1 MNEHHGKKK
10 AILAPAIALTAFLFL
25 ICSASATSASNV
37 NIDENFGHFALYGAG
52 DSVVRLGS
60 DLHATSVRVYGDRI
74 RFENAYLGDNPD
86 TASTFTLGIDP
97 SADRPIHVVIR
108 KMNADAGEG
117 ETALKMNMWDATH
130 QSMDLTVKGLS
141 GNAEYVLY
149 EDGTVI
155 ARDTTTSGG
164 RWNGS
169 IHDVGSS
176 YELVR
181 SETGT
186 TIPIIP
192 PEKEL
197 NVKIRT
203 GYYKKGS
210 FIPTAEFNAG
220 ERVTVVARLS
230 TDGSG
235 VSHAEVN
242 GFWNGN
248 PFTFEDRKGNKFVG
262 QFTIPSDTKPGTYLV
277 SVTASADG
285 HQTKASKS
293 ITVRRAGGLNVVRL
307 LENYWW
313 LVAIIVIIL
322 LLIALE

>member
-1 MNEHHGKKK
+1 
-10 AILAPAIALTAFLFL
+10 
-25 ICSASATSASNV
+25 
-37 NIDENFGHFALYGAG
+37 
-52 DSVVRLGS
+52 
-60 DLHATSVRVYGDRI
+60 
-74 RFENAYLGDNPD
+74 
-86 TASTFTLGIDP
+86 
-97 SADRPIHVVIR
+97 
-108 KMNADAGEG
+108 
-117 ETALKMNMWDATH
+117 
-130 QSMDLTVKGLS
+130 MDLTVRGLS

-197 NVKIRT
+197 NMKIRT
-203 GYYKKGS
+203 GHYKEGN
-210 FIPTAEFNAG
+210 FVPTAKFNTG
-220 ERVTVVARLS
+220 EKVTVVVRLS
-230 TDGSG
+230 ADGEG
-235 VSHAEVN
+235 VSHGEVN

-262 QFTIPSDTKPGTYLV
+262 AVHDTERHKTWQLLSERHRLG
-277 SVTASADG
+277 
-285 HQTKASKS
+285 
-293 ITVRRAGGLNVVRL
+293 RRASDQVIEGYNREEYRGAEHRKVDKGL
-307 LENYWW
+307 
-313 LVAIIVIIL
+313 LVARRHNSHNPALNRSELGNEFVPGKISTL
-322 LLIALE
+322 ALRRLIYQ

>member
-1 MNEHHGKKK
+1 VKEK
-10 AILAPAIALTAFLFL
+10 ILISVALASVFLL
-25 ICSASATSASNV
+25 LPSVAGASNV
-37 NIDENFGHFALYGAG
+37 QMDNNFGHFTLYGAG
-52 DSVVRLGS
+52 NTIVKLGS
-60 DLHATSVRVYGDRI
+60 DLHATRVQIYGSRI

-86 TASTFTLGIDP
+86 TASTFTFGIDP
-97 SADRPIHVVIR
+97 SADEPVHIVIR

-117 ETALKMNMWDATH
+117 ETALRMNMWDATH
-130 QSMDLTVKGLS
+130 QSMDLTVRGLS

-197 NVKIRT
+197 NMKIRT
-203 GYYKKGS
+203 GHYKKGS
-210 FIPTAEFNAG
+210 FVPTTEFNSG
-220 ERVTVVARLS
+220 DKVTVVAYLS

-235 VSHAEVN
+235 VSHGEVN

-248 PFTFEDRKGNKFVG
+248 PFAFEDREGNKFVG
-262 QFTIPSDTKPGTYLV
+262 QFTIPSGTKPGTYLV

-285 HQTKASKS
+285 HQAKASKS
-293 ITVRRAGGLNVVRL
+293 ITVGRAGGLNIPSL

-313 LVAIIVIIL
+313 LVTIIVVIL
-322 LLIALE
+322 LLIALS

>member
-1 MNEHHGKKK
+1 
-10 AILAPAIALTAFLFL
+10 
-25 ICSASATSASNV
+25 
-37 NIDENFGHFALYGAG
+37 
-52 DSVVRLGS
+52 
-60 DLHATSVRVYGDRI
+60 
-74 RFENAYLGDNPD
+74 
-86 TASTFTLGIDP
+86 
-97 SADRPIHVVIR
+97 
-108 KMNADAGEG
+108 
-117 ETALKMNMWDATH
+117 MNMWDATH
-130 QSMDLTVKGLS
+130 QSMDLTVRGLS

-164 RWNGS
+164 RWNGT

-192 PEKEL
+192 PEEEL

-203 GYYKKGS
+203 GHYKGGS
-210 FIPTAEFNAG
+210 FVPTTEFNPG

-230 TDGSG
+230 ADGTG
-235 VSHAEVN
+235 ISHGEVN

-248 PFTFEDRKGNKFVG
+248 PLSFEDREGNKFVG
-262 QFTIPSDTKPGTYLV
+262 QFAIPNNAKPGTYLV

-285 HQTKASKS
+285 HQAKASKS
-293 ITVRRAGGLNVVRL
+293 ITVKKAGGLNVTRL
-307 LENYWW
+307 IKNYWW
-313 LVAIIVIIL
+313 AIVIVIIL